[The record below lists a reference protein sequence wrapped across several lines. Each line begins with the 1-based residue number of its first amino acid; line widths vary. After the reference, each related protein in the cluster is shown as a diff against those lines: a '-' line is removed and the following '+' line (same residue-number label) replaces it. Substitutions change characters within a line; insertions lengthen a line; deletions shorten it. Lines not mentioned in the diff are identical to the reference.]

1 VLAEVAVEVMHDAE
15 KQAMDFGAWRYSFK
29 AMRAIVCAE
38 EEARKLQQ
46 QYFGS
51 AEILLGLMAEGTG
64 IAALVLRLGKLRLAE
79 ARVLASRNCSQN
91 CMASAGELPE
101 DILLDKDGCD
111 LVETAKDIAVK
122 RGESHIR
129 TGHLLLA
136 ILESEKSMAREI
148 LGLLHADIWLM
159 KKGVTELLDQQTG
172 RPEIAEGER

>member
-1 VLAEVAVEVMHDAE
+1 MAVEVMHDAE

-64 IAALVLRLGKLRLAE
+64 IAALVLRLAE